1 MNMSKTKMLVLFGFL
16 TWLLPFAASFLFYDP
31 SRGGIAAGNE
41 AFKSFMV
48 VLSTLVGTLLLVKYF
63 DAVKKDFVK
72 EGLVVGAVWAVMNWI
87 IDFVVLVPIMDVGA
101 QAYFMSIGLR
111 YLMIPII
118 AAGMGL
124 AIENSARRHAAI
136 GNSKNKKAQEAGSAG
151 RKMAAKR
158 VRK

>member
-87 IDFVVLVPIMDVGA
+87 IDFVVLVPLMNADA
-101 QAYFMSIGLR
+101 PTYFMSIGLR

-118 AAGMGL
+118 AAGMGM
-124 AIENSARRHAAI
+124 AIENSSTNSARRYAAI
-136 GNSKNKKAQEAGSAG
+136 ENSP
-151 RKMAAKR
+151 AKR
-158 VRK
+158 VRKK